1 MYYVVDKR
9 TGKPSSLNTTSEDE
23 ARQIVEAKNT
33 AERQPV
39 LNLQIAKAY
48 IAGTDSGIA
57 TRTWQHVLKVI
68 TESKTGSTQVRW
80 RTAGKDKAF
89 DAIRNRPVIETTGEE
104 LLQVLKAGAVSTNV
118 HLRKLHNYCLGMNWL
133 PWTLLPKKQWP
144 SIEYGIKRAITLEEH
159 EAIVQRE
166 RNSEWRAFYALL
178 WHVGGGQTDV
188 ATLCAENID
197 WKQRVI
203 SYARSKN
210 GAMSHLRFGS
220 DAEAILRFRPASG
233 PLFPKVALRHEK
245 HRAKEFKRRC
255 VGLGIKGVTLH
266 SYRYAWAERA
276 RKAGYPERFA
286 MENLGHNSK
295 AMHHAYSRKAQ
306 VTVPALEDYE
316 KKAAANDNALV
327 PLPAAAA

>member
-1 MYYVVDKR
+1 MYYSVDKK
-9 TGKPSSLNTTSEDE
+9 TGKRTSLQTTNADE
-23 ARQIVEAKNT
+23 ARQIIEAKNQ

-48 IAGTDSGIA
+48 IAGTDSGIV
-57 TRTWQHVLKVI
+57 TRTWHHVLNVI
-68 TESKTGSTQVRW
+68 IESKQGSTQVRW
-80 RTAGKDKAF
+80 RTAAKDKAF
-89 DAIRNRPVIETTGEE
+89 DSIRNRPVVETTGEE
-104 LLQVLKAGAVSTNV
+104 LLQVLKRGTVSTNV

-133 PWTLLPKKQWP
+133 PWPLLPKKQWP
-144 SIEYGIKRAITLEEH
+144 VIEYGAKRAITLGEH
-159 EAIVQRE
+159 QAILERE
-166 RNSEWRAFYALL
+166 RNPEWRAFYGLL

-197 WKQRVI
+197 WKARVI

-210 GAMSHLRFGS
+210 GAMSHLRFG
-220 DAEAILRFRPASG
+220 DEAEAILRFRPSSG

-316 KKAAANDNALV
+316 KKAAAKDNAIV
-327 PLPAAAA
+327 PFPAVAA